1 MGNIV
6 LLDDLT
12 INKIA
17 AGEVIE
23 RPLNVVKEV
32 VENSIDAGATKIIV
46 EIKKGGKQLIKV
58 IDNGKG
64 IPKDD
69 MDIALER
76 HATSKLRKIE
86 DLEKIYT
93 MGFRGE
99 ALASI
104 VSVAKLTM
112 ISRTSNDDF
121 GTKLVA
127 EAGDILEREETGAQ
141 LGTTIMVENLFF
153 NVPVRYKFL
162 KQDATEFKYIKDW
175 IQKAALSIP
184 SISFKLINEGKV
196 CFQSNGNGKIEDVIY
211 SIYGKE
217 IKENLVKVNFEED
230 DVKVTG
236 VIGNTMVARDSRKDQ
251 ILFLNKRNIKNQ
263 VLINSADQAFKG
275 STGIGK
281 YGFFILNLEMPANFY
296 DINAH
301 PTKMEVRFEDE
312 SKIYKIFYHAIKN
325 AILSKDFLGN
335 TQNDENNDEY
345 ISNEFDFLTNHFG
358 QEDEENLDKSVKEKN
373 DINMKEEQDVQTD
386 LSNIENDKRE
396 ESISK
401 SENYFARR
409 TINANES
416 VNLLEQKNELI
427 HRENKREVNYKY
439 IGILFRTFI
448 IVEIEDELYLIDQH
462 AAHERLLYEQ
472 IKENYKNH
480 ISSNSQM
487 ILMPEV
493 YNLTNKEFEFVQ
505 KNLNLFQS
513 YGFDVEMFGNNAV
526 KINGIPDIEY
536 RAKSK
541 NIFLEVLDE
550 MITNERASL
559 KDVEERFVATVACK
573 AAVKANM
580 DLVPQEVEYLIQN
593 LLTLKNPYTCP
604 HGRPTTIK
612 ISKEELL
619 KRADLIS
626 LHCPLIMGD
635 NGTYHLINDETI
647 ALMKDTVMLVNT
659 SRGPI
664 IDPEALIRALKQ
676 GKFHAVALDVY
687 EGEDNNVYTDKSDVA
702 ITNDITARLQMFPQL
717 VLTSHQAFFTR
728 EALQAIA
735 VVTMENARNFNEGN
749 ELGSAECKA

>member
-1 MGNIV
+1 
-6 LLDDLT
+6 
-12 INKIA
+12 
-17 AGEVIE
+17 
-23 RPLNVVKEV
+23 
-32 VENSIDAGATKIIV
+32 
-46 EIKKGGKQLIKV
+46 
-58 IDNGKG
+58 
-64 IPKDD
+64 
-69 MDIALER
+69 
-76 HATSKLRKIE
+76 
-86 DLEKIYT
+86 
-93 MGFRGE
+93 
-99 ALASI
+99 
-104 VSVAKLTM
+104 
-112 ISRTSNDDF
+112 
-121 GTKLVA
+121 
-127 EAGDILEREETGAQ
+127 
-141 LGTTIMVENLFF
+141 
-153 NVPVRYKFL
+153 
-162 KQDATEFKYIKDW
+162 
-175 IQKAALSIP
+175 
-184 SISFKLINEGKV
+184 
-196 CFQSNGNGKIEDVIY
+196 
-211 SIYGKE
+211 
-217 IKENLVKVNFEED
+217 
-230 DVKVTG
+230 
-236 VIGNTMVARDSRKDQ
+236 
-251 ILFLNKRNIKNQ
+251 
-263 VLINSADQAFKG
+263 
-275 STGIGK
+275 
-281 YGFFILNLEMPANFY
+281 
-296 DINAH
+296 
-301 PTKMEVRFEDE
+301 
-312 SKIYKIFYHAIKN
+312 
-325 AILSKDFLGN
+325 
-335 TQNDENNDEY
+335 
-345 ISNEFDFLTNHFG
+345 
-358 QEDEENLDKSVKEKN
+358 
-373 DINMKEEQDVQTD
+373 MKEEQDVQTD

-612 ISKEELL
+612 ISKDCLL
-619 KRADLIS
+619 
-626 LHCPLIMGD
+626 
-635 NGTYHLINDETI
+635 Y
-647 ALMKDTVMLVNT
+647 T
-659 SRGPI
+659 SPSPR
-664 IDPEALIRALKQ
+664 D
-676 GKFHAVALDVY
+676 
-687 EGEDNNVYTDKSDVA
+687 
-702 ITNDITARLQMFPQL
+702 
-717 VLTSHQAFFTR
+717 
-728 EALQAIA
+728 
-735 VVTMENARNFNEGN
+735 
-749 ELGSAECKA
+749 